1 MKLKR
6 PPKTPLGS
14 YCVGHLLVVMDVP
27 GLKCVFLYTV
37 RLPWGKLIFHLLAV
51 IYWRCFWVRDGY
63 LHTLPFSPLGPHRAH
78 TCAGSVG
85 PQSQEAIVPSP
96 CLFAFG
102 LVFLSF
108 GYPFIILQ
116 WTRSFSILQD
126 LRSLLSRFISS
137 LPLMALRT
145 FLVGH
150 NYTLNFSA
158 GWVHIGCRS
167 IIVFT
172 NI

>member
-1 MKLKR
+1 MGLKG

-14 YCVGHLLVVMDVP
+14 YCVGHLLVGMDVP
-27 GLKCVFLYTV
+27 GLKCVFLYTM

-51 IYWRCFWVRDGY
+51 IYWRCFWVRDGD
-63 LHTLPFSPLGPHRAH
+63 LHTLPFSPLGFHRVH
-78 TCAGSVG
+78 ICAGSVG

-102 LVFLSF
+102 LVFLSS

-116 WTRSFSILQD
+116 RTRSFSILQD
-126 LRSLLSRFISS
+126 LRNLLSRFMSC
-137 LPLMALRT
+137 LLLMALRT

-158 GWVHIGCRS
+158 G
-167 IIVFT
+167 
-172 NI
+172 